1 MIDGFIDVYCKDKLV
16 KFECESYNESPKI
29 TIPGNEAIGNLTAI
43 CSIFVE
49 IENSN
54 STDNNINL
62 SFDKA
67 IEFNTSVIVK
77 ANAVLSEGGNITAN
91 IKTLDLEKTQFL
103 FSKIPK
109 GSAKRFEE
117 LVNFSSRLIVPFLNK
132 KYLNDLSVK
141 IPSFDGIHFDDS
153 KLEIKER
160 YVEINL
166 TPRVTFNSNPE
177 LKI

>member
-1 MIDGFIDVYCKDKLV
+1 MIKLL
-16 KFECESYNESPKI
+16 
-29 TIPGNEAIGNLTAI
+29 NLI
-43 CSIFVE
+43 
-49 IENSN
+49 
-54 STDNNINL
+54 
-62 SFDKA
+62 
-67 IEFNTSVIVK
+67 TSVIVK

-91 IKTLDLEKTQFL
+91 IKTLNLEKTQFL

-166 TPRVTFNSNPE
+166 TPRVTFNSNTEP
-177 LKI
+177 KI